1 MVDGTRIDRRRFLGT
16 VAMTIAATHFGARCI
31 ASGSDGSPRE
41 LSALTRAVQWINSPR
56 LTASSLAGK
65 VVLVDFCT
73 YTCINWLR
81 TLPYVRAWAQ
91 KYRSHGL
98 VVVGVHTPEFPFE
111 HDPENVRRAM
121 QEMRVD
127 YPIAIDNDASIWRA
141 FDNEYWPALY
151 LLDARGRIRLHQFG
165 EGENERSERSI
176 QRLLAEAGA
185 AGMDHDIVT
194 VDPAG
199 VEAQA
204 DWADLKSPENYIGY
218 ARTENFAGPGGAEP
232 DRAHLY
238 KMPPRLALNH
248 WALSGEWTVGPQAT
262 TLGRPEGRIA
272 YSFHARDLHLVM
284 GPSRPGSSVRFR
296 VSIDDKPPGPA
307 HGLDVDENGIGTVL
321 EPRLYQLIRQPK
333 PIVDRRFEIEFLDS
347 GVGVYSFTFG

>member
-1 MVDGTRIDRRRFLGT
+1 MAERTVTDRRRFLGT
-16 VAMTIAATHFGARCI
+16 LAMTIAATHLGARGI
-31 ASGSDGSPRE
+31 ASGSDGSSRE
-41 LSALTRAVQWINSPR
+41 LSALTGAAVWINSPR

-65 VVLVDFCT
+65 IVLVDFCT
-73 YTCINWLR
+73 YTCVNWLR
-81 TLPYVRAWAQ
+81 TLPYVRAWAE
-91 KYRSHGL
+91 KYRPHEL

-111 HDPENVRRAM
+111 HELENVRRAM
-121 QEMRVD
+121 QQMGVE
-127 YPIAIDNDASIWRA
+127 YPIAIDNNSAIWRA

-151 LLDARGRIRLHQFG
+151 LLDARGRIRQHQFG
-165 EGENERSERSI
+165 EGGYDTSEKSI
-176 QRLLAEAGA
+176 QRLLADAGA
-185 AGMDHDIVT
+185 AGVDPGAVS

-199 VEAQA
+199 VEAPA
-204 DWADLKSPENYIGY
+204 DWDDLKSPENYVGY
-218 ARTENFAGPGGAEP
+218 ARTENFAGPGGTEP

-238 KMPPRLALNH
+238 KMPPRLTLNH

-262 TLGRPEGRIA
+262 TLGKPDGRIA

-284 GPSRPGSSVRFR
+284 GPSRPGSPVRFR
-296 VSIDDKPPGPA
+296 VSIDSKPPGPA

-333 PIVDRRFEIEFLDS
+333 PIVDRQFEVEFLDA

>member
-16 VAMTIAATHFGARCI
+16 VAMTIAATHLGTRGI
-31 ASGSDGSPRE
+31 ASGSYGSSRE
-41 LSALTRAVQWINSPR
+41 LSALTGAAEWINSPR

-91 KYRSHGL
+91 KYRPHGL

-111 HDPENVRRAM
+111 HDLDNVRRAM
-121 QEMRVD
+121 QQMRVE
-127 YPIAIDNDASIWRA
+127 YPIAIDNDSAIWRA
-141 FDNEYWPALY
+141 FDNQYWPALY
-151 LLDARGRIRLHQFG
+151 ALDARGRIREHQFG
-165 EGENERSERSI
+165 EGGYDTSEKSI
-176 QRLLAEAGA
+176 QRLLADAGA
-185 AGMDHDIVT
+185 AGVDHGVVS

-199 VEAQA
+199 VEAPA
-204 DWADLKSPENYIGY
+204 DWDDLKSPENYVGY

-272 YSFHARDLHLVM
+272 YSFHARDCHLVM
-284 GPSRPGSSVRFR
+284 GPSRPRSPVRFR
-296 VSIDDKPPGPA
+296 VSIDGKPPGPA
-307 HGLDVDENGIGTVL
+307 HGLDADEYGIGTIL

-333 PIVDRRFEIEFLDS
+333 PIADRQFEIEFLDA